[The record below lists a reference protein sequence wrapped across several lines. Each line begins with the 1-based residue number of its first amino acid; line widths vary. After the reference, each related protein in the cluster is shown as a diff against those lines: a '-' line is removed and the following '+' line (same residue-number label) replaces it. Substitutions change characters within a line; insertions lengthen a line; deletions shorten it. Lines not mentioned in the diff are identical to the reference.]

1 MKKIVVLIL
10 IALAG
15 VSILFFIIKN
25 TNKPEPSKKIA
36 KPKAHSLS
44 KALKN
49 KIIADVK
56 KDLEIIQQVTDDPG
70 RLKDAMDGTALLRMT
85 SQINK
90 KKSQGVVVVRNF
102 DNVDLK
108 IVNFVRKTI
117 SITLEFID
125 RSYEYDIKTK
135 RFISQPTNKKSKL
148 ALLVE
153 EKDKK
158 WKITGIFQPKPIRR
172 KSIKR

>member
-1 MKKIVVLIL
+1 MKKIIVLIL

-15 VSILFFIIKN
+15 ASILFFIIKN
-25 TNKPEPSKKIA
+25 TNKPEPTKKTT
-36 KPKAHSLS
+36 KPKAHFLP
-44 KALKN
+44 KDLKN

-56 KDLEIIQQVTDDPG
+56 KDLEIIQQVTDNPG
-70 RLKDAMDGTALLRMT
+70 RLKEAMAGTALLRLT

-90 KKSQGVVVVRNF
+90 KKSQSVVVVRNF
-102 DNVDLK
+102 DNIDIK
-108 IVNFVRKTI
+108 IVNYVKKTI

-135 RFISQPTNKKSKL
+135 RFVSQPTNKKNKL

-153 EKDKK
+153 EKNKR
-158 WKITGIFQPKPIRR
+158 WKITGIFQPKPIKR
-172 KSIKR
+172 KSNKR